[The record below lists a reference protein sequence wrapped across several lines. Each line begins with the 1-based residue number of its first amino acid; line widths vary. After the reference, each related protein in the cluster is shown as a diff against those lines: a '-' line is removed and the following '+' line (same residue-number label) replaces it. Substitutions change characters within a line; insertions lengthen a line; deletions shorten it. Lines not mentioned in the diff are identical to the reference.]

1 VSFVPERVRRA
12 AEEIL
17 GNEALIEG
25 LDSSAASELQNW
37 GLLLAERIVQET
49 HDLEEDAAEAANA
62 PRLRALRKWLRLVRV
77 WLLSQEEMTPET
89 RNAQWERLLAQA
101 REVYGAHVSLPPM
114 DALTGKSPDDA
125 LKLLR
130 SWLEP
135 PMI

>member
-1 VSFVPERVRRA
+1 VSFVPERLRRA

-77 WLLSQEEMTPET
+77 WLLSQ
-89 RNAQWERLLAQA
+89 
-101 REVYGAHVSLPPM
+101 
-114 DALTGKSPDDA
+114 
-125 LKLLR
+125 
-130 SWLEP
+130 
-135 PMI
+135 